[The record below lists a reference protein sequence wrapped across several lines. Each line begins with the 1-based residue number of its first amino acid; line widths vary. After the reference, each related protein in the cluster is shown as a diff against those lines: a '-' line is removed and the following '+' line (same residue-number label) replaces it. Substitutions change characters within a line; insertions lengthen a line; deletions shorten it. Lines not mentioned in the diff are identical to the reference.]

1 MENVQNIKIAIGKPN
16 GSLELMSFIIDHYYM
31 NEDGIETYSY
41 VEPTAENIEEEI
53 LKASGEFV
61 SWKIVEDD
69 DLPSDRTYRN
79 AWTLRDDVIAL
90 DDEKARDI
98 ALHNIRIERNL
109 RLNHSDL
116 YVLPDKWYSYTD
128 ELKTAWTEYREA
140 LRNFPKTVEDPFNP
154 IWPEKP

>member
-1 MENVQNIKIAIGKPN
+1 MENIHHVKIAIGKPN
-16 GSLELMSFIIDHYYM
+16 GSLELMSFIVDHYYTD
-31 NEDGIETYSY
+31 EDGIETYNY

-61 SWKIVEDD
+61 SWKIVKED

-79 AWTLRDDVIAL
+79 AWTLREGVVTL
-90 DDEKARDI
+90 DEEKARDI
-98 ALHNIRIERNL
+98 ALHNIRIERNF

-116 YVLPDKWYSYTD
+116 FVLPDRWYSYSED
-128 ELKTAWTEYREA
+128 VKNAWSDYRQA
-140 LRNFPKTVEDPFNP
+140 LRDFPDNVTDLFNP